1 MRRMIDRLQS
11 AALLVLG
18 AVTFVYFGPTI
29 DRMFPVVEPFVIT
42 SKEIKKDTILI
53 SGWLY
58 KKRESCEFIS
68 AQGLVKRSE
77 GTPITVPFEFFD
89 TKKVYSRPSGLQ
101 TWGPWSIVVPKGTE
115 KVTITALH
123 SCHPLWKTRSELEII
138 ELRHSSD
145 EGDI

>member
-1 MRRMIDRLQS
+1 MRRLIDGFQS
-11 AALLVLG
+11 TALLVLG
-18 AVTFVYFGPTI
+18 AVTFVYFGPLV
-29 DRMFPVVEPFVIT
+29 DRLFPVVEPFVIT

-58 KKRESCEFIS
+58 KKREACEFIS

-77 GTPITVPFEFFD
+77 GAPITVPFEFLD
-89 TKKVYSRPSGLQ
+89 TKQVYSRPGGLQ
-101 TWGPWSIVVPKGTE
+101 TWGPWSIVVPKDAE

-123 SCHPLWKTRSELEII
+123 SCHPFWKTRSELEII
-138 ELRHSSD
+138 ELHNNSN

>member
-1 MRRMIDRLQS
+1 MRRLIDGFQS

-18 AVTFVYFGPTI
+18 AVTFVYFGPLI
-29 DRMFPVVEPFVIT
+29 DRLFPVVEPFAIT

-58 KKRESCEFIS
+58 KKREACEFIS
-68 AQGLVKRSE
+68 AQGLVKVSE
-77 GTPITVPFEFFD
+77 CPPLVVPFEFFD
-89 TKKVYSRPSGLQ
+89 TKQVYSRPGGLQ

-115 KVTITALH
+115 KVIITALH

-138 ELRHSSD
+138 ELNNSSA
-145 EGDI
+145 EGDT